1 MDTQTLS
8 SLAIAIGG
16 GIAFALLALL
26 VQHVALRLALDNP
39 RRLSRR
45 TRLLS
50 VFAGICFLVLAGKD
64 LMWPDEQSFLFG
76 AYTWVIE
83 LVTAAIFLY
92 TAFFENEKTVAGLKK
107 GINWKARA
115 FVALA
120 VGTMFA
126 MGYLFAQ
133 S

>member
-8 SLAIAIGG
+8 SLAFAIGAG
-16 GIAFALLALL
+16 TAVALLALL
-26 VQHVALRLALDNP
+26 VQHVALRLALVNP
-39 RRLSRR
+39 LRLSRR

-50 VFAGICFLVLAGKD
+50 VFAGICFLVLASVD
-64 LMWPDEQSFLFG
+64 LMWPREQSVFG
-76 AYTWVIE
+76 GYTWVIE
-83 LVTAAIFLY
+83 LVMAAGFLY
-92 TAFFENEKTVAGLKK
+92 TAFFQNEKTVAGLKK
-107 GINWKARA
+107 GLNWKARA

-126 MGYLFAQ
+126 MGYFFSQ